1 MRTEAII
8 TARRANITIIAGLNQ
23 SASPEEAQRDA
34 ENQQDGLA
42 GHAVQGQ
49 EAESNYDIRPPRN

>member
-1 MRTEAII
+1 MEAII
-8 TARRANITIIAGLNQ
+8 TARRVNITIIAGLNQ

-34 ENQQDGLA
+34 DQQDGLA